1 MTRHELRRGSDVK
14 ERILTAIT
22 SSRVQ
27 SEALSDRQQIKLF
40 LGTYFAD
47 VPIEDLKGK
56 PERVMAQ
63 FALAHLDFGA
73 TRRKGQALLRI
84 YHPTE

>member
-14 ERILTAIT
+14 GRILDAIV

-27 SEALSDRQQIKLF
+27 SETLSSRQQIKHYLR
-40 LGTYFAD
+40 TYFAD
-47 VPIEDLKGK
+47 VPFEDIQGK

-63 FALAHLDFGA
+63 IALSHLDFGA
-73 TRRKGQALLRI
+73 IRRKGQALIRI
-84 YHPTE
+84 YNPT